1 MIEYFKEAII
11 YKILI
16 INYGEEIGKSFSHN

>member
-1 MIEYFKEAII
+1 MIEYFKEPIN
-11 YKILI
+11 YKKLI